1 MPRGFSVHIFVPSGN
16 PEGLRVVQKSNWT
29 GQGLV
34 FPRVLFSEARLR
46 PEMEGAGVYV
56 LWDAANALGPLPTAY
71 VGQSDGVLTRL
82 SQHLAGKEFWT
93 QAVVFTSK
101 DKGFNR
107 AHAQYVESR
116 LIDLARTAKRC
127 SLENGNTPQ
136 PPQLSEADIAD
147 SEAFLADILHC
158 LPMVG
163 VGFFEVSQIPTDPS
177 DDLLLKGKGIHARGT
192 DRPEGF
198 VVRAGS
204 EVVSQEVP
212 SLSPRLRELRA
223 SLLKQGVFEDAGLFW
238 RLAQD
243 YTFQSPST
251 ASSVLLGRS
260 SNGRFDWR
268 NSDGQTLKQIQDG
281 EDTLP

>member
-1 MPRGFSVHIFVPSGN
+1 MAGGFSVHIFVPSGN

-34 FPRVLFSEARLR
+34 FPRALFAEARLR
-46 PEMEGAGVYV
+46 PEMEGARVYV
-56 LWDAANALGPLPTAY
+56 LWDAANSLEPLPTAY

-101 DKGFNR
+101 DKGFNK

-116 LIDLARTAKRC
+116 LIDLARAAKRC
-127 SLENGNTPQ
+127 NLENGNAPQ
-136 PPQLSEADIAD
+136 PPHLSEADIAD
-147 SEAFLADILHC
+147 SDAFLADILQC

-163 VGFFEVSQIPTDPS
+163 IGFFEVSRIATDPS
-177 DDLLLKGKGIHARGT
+177 DDLLVKSKGIQARWT

-198 VVRAGS
+198 IVRAAS

-212 SLSPRLRELRA
+212 SLPSHLRELHA
-223 SLLKQGVFEDAGLFW
+223 SLLKQGVFDDSGLIW
-238 RLAQD
+238 RLNQD
-243 YTFQSPST
+243 YTFQSPSM
-251 ASSVLLGRS
+251 ASSVLLGRN
-260 SNGRFDWR
+260 SNGRLEWR
-268 NSDGQTLKQIQDG
+268 NLHGQTLKQIQDG
-281 EDTLP
+281 ESILP

>member
-1 MPRGFSVHIFVPSGN
+1 MAGGFSVHIFVPSGN

-34 FPRVLFSEARLR
+34 FPRALFSEARLR
-46 PEMEGAGVYV
+46 PEMEGVGVYV
-56 LWDAANALGPLPTAY
+56 LWDAANSLEPLPTAY

-82 SQHLAGKEFWT
+82 SQHFAGKEFWT

-101 DKGFNR
+101 DKGFNK

-116 LIDLARTAKRC
+116 LIDLARAAKRC
-127 SLENGNTPQ
+127 NLENGNAPQ
-136 PPQLSEADIAD
+136 PPHLSEADIAD
-147 SEAFLADILHC
+147 SEAFLADILQC

-163 VGFFEVSQIPTDPS
+163 VGFFEVSRIATDPS
-177 DDLLLKGKGIHARGT
+177 DDLLLKSKGIQARGT

-212 SLSPRLRELRA
+212 SLPSHLRELRA
-223 SLLKQGVFEDAGLFW
+223 SLLKQGLFDDSGLIW
-238 RLAQD
+238 RLNQD

-251 ASSVLLGRS
+251 ASSVLLGRN
-260 SNGRFDWR
+260 SNGRLEWR
-268 NSDGQTLKQIQDG
+268 HLHGQTLKEIQDG
-281 EDTLP
+281 ESILP

>member
-1 MPRGFSVHIFVPSGN
+1 M
-16 PEGLRVVQKSNWT
+16 
-29 GQGLV
+29 
-34 FPRVLFSEARLR
+34 
-46 PEMEGAGVYV
+46 GVYI
-56 LWDAANALGPLPTAY
+56 LWDAANVLGPLPAAY
-71 VGQSDGVLTRL
+71 VGHSDGVLSRL
-82 SQHLAGKEFWT
+82 GQHFAGKDFWT

-101 DKGFNR
+101 DKAFNR

-116 LIDLARTAKRC
+116 LIDLARAAKRC

-136 PPQLSEADIAD
+136 PPHLSEADIAD

-238 RLAQD
+238 RLTQD

-260 SNGRFDWR
+260 SNGRLDWR